1 MGSYLNT
8 TPKRF
13 RILKCAFIGLTILL
27 SSCNI
32 TKNLK
37 ENEYLVEKNKI
48 VDLNKTNLPK
58 ESIEAFIRQKPNRKI
73 LTIFPFNLWLYN
85 QVNQNKLIRK
95 KALRDVRFE
104 QINER
109 RIEKNKAK
117 NARRSKKGKKPK
129 DPKLKNKDK
138 PTLRESILEA
148 GEEPVIYDSLTT
160 KQTARQ
166 ITKFLF
172 SKGYFYAK
180 VRDSV
185 AFNKSSK
192 KARIYYFLNPGKL
205 YSFDNIT
212 YSIPDDNLAKYI
224 FKDTSSC
231 LIKARSSFDADLLQS
246 ERERITTNLLNNG
259 FFYFES
265 DFIYYNVDSITSRPK
280 INLTICAKQFPTF
293 VNEQKDSTILVA
305 HPRFT
310 LNNIYII
317 TENTKGFYKD
327 EAFKDTTVYNDYIYL
342 HNNPLPYRL
351 SIIANNIEFSKGQ
364 VFQKNLAE
372 KTYRRLLNLGL
383 FRNPLLQFVQNTQY
397 KNVLDCY
404 IVCSPVVKQSIT
416 FETEGTN
423 TSGNLGLAGNLLYQN
438 KNLFRGA
445 ELLEIKLNGA
455 VAAQKQFNTTTQQSN
470 IDNIKSTFNTLQFG
484 PELKFS
490 VPRVAF
496 PFSLFPFKKDASPRT
511 FINTSLN
518 YQSRPEFSRTITN
531 INYGFSF
538 KTKQGLIKHDLI
550 PIEAYIVKAKL
561 FGTFKQDLLS
571 LNDYF
576 LLNSFVDHITT
587 LSKYSITYNNQQNLN
602 SSKSKKALNYVK
614 VNFSSSGNI
623 LRAAYNLTNQPKD
636 TAGRY
641 YIFKTPFA
649 QFVKVDFDYRL
660 YVPLYKKSRLVYRLA
675 SGIGKPLNNLNVLP
689 YEQSFFSG
697 GPNSVRAWRARTLGP
712 GSYAQPTSVTAR
724 YDKVGDLL
732 IEGNVEY
739 RFHIFRDFYGAW
751 FVDAGNIWLIY
762 KDPAKPNG
770 DFQLDR
776 FYKEFAIGSG
786 FGLRWDLSFFVLR
799 LDAAAPIRDPKYA
812 ENDRWTFNKKPLKQI
827 ILNFGIGYPF

>member
-1 MGSYLNT
+1 MGGYLNT

-13 RILKCAFIGLTILL
+13 RILKFALIGLTILL

-32 TKNLK
+32 TKKLN
-37 ENEYLVEKNKI
+37 ENEYLVERNKI
-48 VDLNKTNLPK
+48 VGLDKINLPK

-85 QVNQNKLIRK
+85 QVNQNKLVRK

-104 QINER
+104 QINEKR
-109 RIEKNKAK
+109 TEKNKIR

-160 KQTARQ
+160 KQTSKQ
-166 ITKFLF
+166 ISKFLF

-180 VRDSV
+180 VHDSV
-185 AFNKSSK
+185 AFNKSAK
-192 KARIYYFLNPGKL
+192 KVRVYYFLNPGKL
-205 YSFDNIT
+205 YAFDNIS
-212 YSIPDDNLAKYI
+212 YSIPDANLARYI
-224 FKDTSSC
+224 YKDTSSC
-231 LIKARSSFDADLLQS
+231 LIKAHSSFDADIMQS
-246 ERERITTNLLNNG
+246 ERERITNNLLNNG

-265 DFIYYNVDSITSRPK
+265 DFIYYNVDSISSKPK

-293 VNEQKDSTILVA
+293 INEQKDSTILVP

-310 LNNIYII
+310 INNIYII

-327 EAFKDTTVYNDYIYL
+327 EAFRDTTIFNDYTYI
-342 HNNPLPYRL
+342 HNHPLAYRL
-351 SIIANNIEFSKGQ
+351 SIITNNIEFSKGQ

-383 FRNPLLQFVQNTQY
+383 FRSPLIQFVQSSQS
-397 KNVLDCY
+397 KSGLDCY
-404 IVCSPVVKQSIT
+404 IICNPVVKQSIT

-423 TSGNLGLAGNLLYQN
+423 TSGNLGIAGNLLYQN

-455 VAAQKQFNTTTQQSN
+455 VAAQKQFNTTTEQSN

-484 PELKFS
+484 PEIKFS

-531 INYGFSF
+531 INYGFTF

-561 FGTFKQDLLS
+561 FGTFKQDLLA

-587 LSKYSITYNNQQNLN
+587 LSRYSITFNNQTNPN
-602 SSKSKKALNYVK
+602 SSKSKKVLTYIK
-614 VNFSSSGNI
+614 VNVASSGNL

-649 QFVKVDFDYRL
+649 QFLKVDFDYRL

-675 SGIGKPLNNLNVLP
+675 SGIGKPLSNLNVLP

-712 GSYAQPTSVTAR
+712 GSYAQPSSVTAR

-751 FVDAGNIWLIY
+751 FIDAGNVWLIY

-770 DFQLDR
+770 DFELNR
-776 FYKEFAIGSG
+776 FYKEIAVGSG
-786 FGLRWDLSFFVLR
+786 LGLRWDLSFFVLR
-799 LDAAAPIRDPKYA
+799 LDAAVPIRDPKYA
-812 ENDRWTFNKKPLKQI
+812 ENDRWTFNKKPLNQI